1 MQDDRNW
8 QQRRLEIVIRNE
20 SWKNRRFSAEIGV
33 DNEKESSIPI
43 GKDSKRSII
52 WID

>member
-20 SWKNRRFSAEIGV
+20 SRRNRRFSAEIGV
-33 DNEKESSIPI
+33 DNEKESSISI
-43 GKDSKRSII
+43 SKDRKRFIISI
-52 WID
+52 D